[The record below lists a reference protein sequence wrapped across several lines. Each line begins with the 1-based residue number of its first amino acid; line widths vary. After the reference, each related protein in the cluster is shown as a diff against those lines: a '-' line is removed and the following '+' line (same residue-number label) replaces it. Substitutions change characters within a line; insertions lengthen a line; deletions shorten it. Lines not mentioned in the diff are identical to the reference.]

1 MKLIV
6 GAVVVVAM
14 FVFFADRGS
23 ALISDL
29 RSQFTGIKN
38 QVTELLPGS
47 DAYALGVQEGV
58 KIRSD
63 VNYVD
68 QFNIALLPGASQ
80 LIESVKSGQITQSV
94 VGDIANLYWPVAA
107 LKAGIIDLSAENRAE
122 FVRGMVE
129 GYFGN
134 QTEETTPLQ

>member
-14 FVFFADRGS
+14 FVFLADRGS
-23 ALISDL
+23 AFISDL
-29 RSQFTGIKN
+29 RSQITGIKN

-47 DAYALGVQEGV
+47 DAFALGVQEGV

-80 LIESVKSGQITQSV
+80 LIERIKSGQITQSV
-94 VGDIANLYWPVAA
+94 VGEIADLYWPVAA
-107 LKAGIIDLSAENRAE
+107 LKAGILI
-122 FVRGMVE
+122 
-129 GYFGN
+129 
-134 QTEETTPLQ
+134 